1 MLVYNVPK
9 KKNWKKIKKKTPL
22 PFTNLSPVRQSW
34 FSRGYNLSNNGS
46 IKNN

>member
-9 KKNWKKIKKKTPL
+9 RKELKKNKKKTPL
-22 PFTNLSPVRQSW
+22 PFTNPSSVRPSW
-34 FSRGYNLSNNGS
+34 FSGGYNLSNNGS

>member
-9 KKNWKKIKKKTPL
+9 RKELKKNKKKTPL
-22 PFTNLSPVRQSW
+22 PFTNPSPVRPSR
-34 FSRGYNLSNNGS
+34 FPRGYNLSNNGS